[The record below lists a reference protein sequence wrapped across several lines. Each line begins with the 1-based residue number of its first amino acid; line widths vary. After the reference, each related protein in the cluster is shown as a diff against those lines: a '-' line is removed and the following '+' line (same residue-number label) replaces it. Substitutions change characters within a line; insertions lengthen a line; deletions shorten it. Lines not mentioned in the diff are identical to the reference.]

1 MILKEDDQYRNK
13 QILREI
19 QILKEFTKMGAR
31 NNYTTKISEI
41 FVEKNDVYLILDYLE
56 TDLKVLVQRIEYD
69 EKHLIRIIH
78 SLLSSIHFVH
88 SAGIVHRDIKPSNML
103 ISRNLEFRICDFG
116 LSRTMPEESKT

>member
-1 MILKEDDQYRNK
+1 
-13 QILREI
+13 
-19 QILKEFTKMGAR
+19 MGAR

-78 SLLSSIHFVH
+78 SLLCSIHFVH

-103 ISRNLEFRICDFG
+103 ISSNLEFRICDFG